1 MKRTMLLLCVL
12 GAIIAIPG
20 AAFADSGTFS
30 GSVSGTT
37 CGPKQPI
44 QVTAGE
50 TTIHVV
56 ATADVAANDIT
67 LELFDPVGTQ
77 VAHGDTITSPEELTY
92 SSVQPHA
99 WHLAGAGLP
108 LHGRARDGSGL
119 VPRDVGNLER
129 PGRRS
134 AGLRP
139 GPYDGRPAD
148 QAHQRQPDLQSRDR
162 RRPAADRG

>member
-20 AAFADSGTFS
+20 AALADSGTFS

-37 CGPKQPI
+37 CGPKQSI

-67 LELFDPVGTQ
+67 LETVRSDRNAGRSRRHRHESQGGDVFDVPASRLAPGRRRF
-77 VAHGDTITSPEELTY
+77 VA
-92 SSVQPHA
+92 
-99 WHLAGAGLP
+99 
-108 LHGRARDGSGL
+108 LHGRVS
-119 VPRDVGNLER
+119 
-129 PGRRS
+129 
-134 AGLRP
+134 
-139 GPYDGRPAD
+139 
-148 QAHQRQPDLQSRDR
+148 
-162 RRPAADRG
+162 